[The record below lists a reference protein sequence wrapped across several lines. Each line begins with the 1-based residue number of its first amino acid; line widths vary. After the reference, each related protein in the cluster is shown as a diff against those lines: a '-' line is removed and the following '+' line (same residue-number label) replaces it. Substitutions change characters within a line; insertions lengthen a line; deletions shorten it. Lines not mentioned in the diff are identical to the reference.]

1 MIEIEN
7 LSIGYKKHKLS
18 NSGPLATGLNAVLHQ
33 GALTCLV
40 GVNGVGKSTLL
51 KTLSG
56 FVRPLSGRIW
66 IETEANGGRQSLS
79 DMNETDRSRLL
90 SVVLT
95 ERDDVSH
102 LYAYDVVS
110 FGRIPYLGLWGN
122 LTETDKKIIDSSF
135 EKTGIVHLKNCYFDE
150 LSDGERQKVMVA
162 KALAQQTPVIL
173 LDEPS
178 AFLDYPSKE
187 DLMKLLKNLAHSENK
202 SILLS
207 SHDLDIIRRF
217 ADDYWIM
224 EKNMGE
230 VILRTSPIY

>member
-1 MIEIEN
+1 M
-7 LSIGYKKHKLS
+7 
-18 NSGPLATGLNAVLHQ
+18 
-33 GALTCLV
+33 
-40 GVNGVGKSTLL
+40 
-51 KTLSG
+51 
-56 FVRPLSGRIW
+56 
-66 IETEANGGRQSLS
+66 
-79 DMNETDRSRLL
+79 
-90 SVVLT
+90 
-95 ERDDVSH
+95 
-102 LYAYDVVS
+102 VS

-230 VILRTSPIY
+230 VILRTSPTY